1 MSDLPE
7 PLTPADC
14 DLRGLEFMPL
24 DTVRL
29 LDSDLFAL
37 STGEEFKA
45 ALALWC
51 KSWTQ
56 IPAASLPDDD
66 RVLAFLSGT
75 GARWKKVKEI
85 ALRNWVRCSDG
96 RLYHP
101 VVAEKAME
109 ALPRRKA
116 HQEAKTGEN
125 ERKERERED
134 RKRMFADLRA
144 DGVEVPWNLK
154 TSELRERHAARDQS
168 QPVTQ
173 TCHGE
178 SVTSHG
184 PVTPPVTAK
193 TGTGTGTIPP
203 TPKPVTAQAAHQSMC
218 QQIADEAGMLGI
230 PPDHGL
236 LRQWL
241 ALPDM
246 EFERDIIPI
255 VRRIAAEVKAG
266 DGRAPFKFKLFDAA
280 IREQQARDA
289 AEIERL
295 RASRARLQADS
306 PQPQAAAH

>member
-1 MSDLPE
+1 MTELPE

-29 LDSDLFAL
+29 IDSDLFAI

-51 KSWTQ
+51 KSWSQ
-56 IPAASLPDDD
+56 VPAASLPDDD

-75 GARWKKVKEI
+75 GARWKKVKTV
-85 ALRNWVRCSDG
+85 ALRNWVKCADG

-101 VVAEKAME
+101 VVAEKALE

-116 HQEAKTGEN
+116 HQEAKSGEN
-125 ERKERERED
+125 ARKERERED
-134 RKRMFADLRA
+134 RKRMFAELRDA
-144 DGVEVPWNLK
+144 GVEVPWNIK
-154 TSELRERHAARDQS
+154 TSELRDRHARLVQS
-168 QPVTQ
+168 QPVTP

-178 SVTSHG
+178 SVTGHD

-203 TPKPVTAQAAHQSMC
+203 TPKPVTPAASHHDMC
-218 QQIADEAGMLGI
+218 QRVADEAGMLGI

-241 ALPDM
+241 ALPGV
-246 EFERDIIPI
+246 ELERDILPV
-255 VRRIAAEVKAG
+255 VRRVADEVKVSG
-266 DGRAPFKFKLFDAA
+266 GQTPFKFKLFDDA
-280 IREQQARDA
+280 IRRKH
-289 AEIERL
+289 AEDEREIARL
-295 RASRARLQADS
+295 RRIAADHQQTAGA
-306 PQPQAAAH
+306 PH